1 MLGVPRFTLGR
12 LMVFVTA
19 TASCL
24 GICRVLGLVPGTF
37 FVTLLLCYLM
47 ASFLSLRTR
56 AICAACSSFLALFD
70 WYDQVDVAMV
80 FSSVDDRLPTISLPT
95 VLSAPLSVFNFL
107 AEFPLRCIAASG
119 NQFYEVIFV
128 DFAPFLRPNAVF
140 VFWMGLALAFGLSVG
155 TSLVARWQRAGFRHP
170 RGVTNI

>member
-1 MLGVPRFTLGR
+1 
-12 LMVFVTA
+12 MVLVTA
-19 TASCL
+19 TACCL
-24 GICRVLGLVPGTF
+24 GVCRVLGLVPGTF
-37 FVTLLLCYLM
+37 FVALILCYLL

-56 AICAACSSFLALFD
+56 VICAACSSFLALFD

-80 FSSVDDRLPTISLPT
+80 FSGVDDRLPIISLPR
-95 VLSAPLSVFNFL
+95 VLSAPLSVFSFL

-119 NQFYEVIFV
+119 DQFYEVIFV

-155 TSLVARWQRAGFRHP
+155 TSLVAAWRSGPFRHP
-170 RGVTNI
+170 RGLPNI